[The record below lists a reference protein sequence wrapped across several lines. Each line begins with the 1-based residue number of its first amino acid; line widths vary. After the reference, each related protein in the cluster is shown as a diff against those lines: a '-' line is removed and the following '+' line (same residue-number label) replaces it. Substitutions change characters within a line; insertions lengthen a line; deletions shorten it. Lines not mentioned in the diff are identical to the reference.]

1 MLLFLYLL
9 YVIIIII
16 IIFTCCLCKSLCL
29 LKALTSSFVKPLETT
44 QNLCQR
50 FRLLPGSLPSI
61 LDLIPK
67 IWFLWFTPP
76 YSILDFYFLSIHVLS
91 IHLVFL
97 ALIFF
102 SLHSSF
108 LIFLLGSV
116 VKQQCVSK
124 LYSASFLG
132 PLLKL
137 RH

>member
-102 SLHSSF
+102 FSPQFLFNLSLRLRSEAAVCF
-108 LIFLLGSV
+108 KIVQCLIPWTT
-116 VKQQCVSK
+116 
-124 LYSASFLG
+124 A
-132 PLLKL
+132 
-137 RH
+137 